1 MSAEIFRGKRN
12 ICNLAV
18 HTMHKKIQND
28 FVAQK
33 SPGFWGEQ
41 VYVCRQNP
49 DLKESSNQREL

>member
-12 ICNLAV
+12 ICNLA
-18 HTMHKKIQND
+18 MHKKIRND

-49 DLKESSNQREL
+49 DLKGSSSQREL